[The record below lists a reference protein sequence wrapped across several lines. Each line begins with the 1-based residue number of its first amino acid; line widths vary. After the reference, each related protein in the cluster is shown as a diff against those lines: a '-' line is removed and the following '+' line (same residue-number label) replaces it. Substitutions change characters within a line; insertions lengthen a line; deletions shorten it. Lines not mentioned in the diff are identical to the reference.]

1 MKPDFNPKL
10 LLVRYV
16 MLSILINFFLSEIF
30 YNTVANILTYSSY
43 YFLLIFENVQLIGNN
58 ITLENGDIFLI
69 VKECVAISAYILI
82 SLIFLS
88 IPIST
93 KKIYKAILKSY
104 LIFTV
109 LNFLRIII
117 LMSVFI
123 YLGKET
129 FDKIHVIFYEFVS
142 GIMVAF
148 VVIYYLKKHKIRK
161 IYPFFSDV
169 KYLLLE
175 IMKK

>member
-1 MKPDFNPKL
+1 MKK
-10 LLVRYV
+10 Y
-16 MLSILINFFLSEIF
+16 IYFLS
-30 YNTVANILTYSSY
+30 N
-43 YFLLIFENVQLIGNN
+43 
-58 ITLENGDIFLI
+58 
-69 VKECVAISAYILI
+69 
-82 SLIFLS
+82 
-88 IPIST
+88 T

-142 GIMVAF
+142 GIMVAC

-161 IYPFFSDV
+161 IYPFFSDI
-169 KYLLLE
+169 KHLISQIFIKQINNTDLCSGQTHYK
-175 IMKK
+175 I